1 MRVFSVISV
10 ALKFTDS
17 FAGLKMFS
25 LTVKLIIFLTPETK
39 AGLMANVCLGLGF
52 RGGGWCREARLQS
65 QLVKRPKK
73 KKKPRTHHCA
83 QACQRL
89 SVFFQGL
96 GKKKDRTEDSE
107 DWHANVHNNC
117 PTLLQFLF
125 ITSYSLQY
133 QLIPSRLL
141 LLLKRGPL
149 GNV

>member
-1 MRVFSVISV
+1 MQRSPSAIP
-10 ALKFTDS
+10 ACKAAKKEKEAQNT
-17 FAGLKMFS
+17 S
-25 LTVKLIIFLTPETK
+25 LCTSMPKAFHFLS
-39 AGLMANVCLGLGF
+39 GV
-52 RGGGWCREARLQS
+52 R
-65 QLVKRPKK
+65 
-73 KKKPRTHHCA
+73 
-83 QACQRL
+83 
-89 SVFFQGL
+89 
-96 GKKKDRTEDSE
+96 KKKDRTEDSE